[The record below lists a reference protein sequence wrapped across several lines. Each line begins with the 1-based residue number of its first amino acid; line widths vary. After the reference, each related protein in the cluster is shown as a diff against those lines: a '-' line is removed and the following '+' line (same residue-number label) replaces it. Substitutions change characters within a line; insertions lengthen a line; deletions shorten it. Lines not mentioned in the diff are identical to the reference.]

1 MTIEV
6 LADLLTTRVHWL
18 VPQERYEDN
27 FSALDYVT
35 FFYCRMSVTYFGN
48 VRNALC
54 QRTLFGQDNGFPGSK
69 RLSLVTW
76 QVWISEKWLPLA
88 TEGDTE
94 YAGFNGNNL
103 PK

>member
-27 FSALDYVT
+27 FSVLDYVT
-35 FFYCRMSVTYFGN
+35 FFYSRMSVTYFGN

-54 QRTLFGQDNGFPGSK
+54 QRTLFGQDDGFPGSK
-69 RLSLVTW
+69 RLSLLTW

-88 TEGDTE
+88 TERDTE

>member
-1 MTIEV
+1 M
-6 LADLLTTRVHWL
+6 
-18 VPQERYEDN
+18 RY
-27 FSALDYVT
+27 AKL
-35 FFYCRMSVTYFGN
+35 
-48 VRNALC
+48 
-54 QRTLFGQDNGFPGSK
+54 RTLFGQDDGFPGSK